1 MKELII
7 FIFLMC
13 ALAHIALLLAA
24 VGVPLILAII
34 LAVAII
40 WGISKLRN

>member
-7 FIFLMC
+7 FIFLTC
-13 ALAHIALLLAA
+13 ALAHIALLLVA

-34 LAVAII
+34 LAVGII

>member
-13 ALAHIALLLAA
+13 ALAHLTLLLVA

-34 LAVAII
+34 LAVGII
-40 WGISKLRN
+40 WGIGKLRN

>member
-13 ALAHIALLLAA
+13 ALAHLTLLLEA

-34 LAVAII
+34 LALGII
-40 WGISKLRN
+40 WGVSKLRN